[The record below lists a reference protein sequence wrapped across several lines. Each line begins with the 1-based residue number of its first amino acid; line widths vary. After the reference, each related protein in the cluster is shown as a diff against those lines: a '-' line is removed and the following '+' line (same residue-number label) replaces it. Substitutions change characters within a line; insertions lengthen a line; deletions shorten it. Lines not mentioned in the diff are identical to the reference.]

1 MIYLIKGVML
11 MKFLFKL
18 IVLPILSIVA
28 IPLILLALLYK
39 PVEIPTADFSDVQA
53 VSLTEMIQEDVDS
66 FLLSNNST
74 STIGLSLAQTDA
86 NALILNQMRTI
97 NENYLISTASDDDKN
112 YVIKE
117 DFFGYQGSWIRFK
130 DDVIEIESGA
140 HVFVSSFTYKTR
152 LLIAF
157 KITAD
162 TDEVVLTLDKLTIG
176 NLPLAWTFSV
186 ASWITEKVA
195 GESIKDLID
204 GQLGGLATFDATKRE
219 IRMSVDSV
227 IEKTIEEEQQRAM
240 IRSLLAFIKE
250 NELLDIGFE
259 DGSFDVDLALG
270 KTKDATAPFVLQ
282 ESQKILNDAHLQSIL
297 ASKASAMI
305 FSTLGGENPTP
316 FIELDAL
323 TLNRMFEYFMR
334 ENQTVPGALIQTQLF
349 EKYTMTAYVPY
360 ITMSGDFVVNI
371 PLTITDTTDP
381 LKIFQTIIK
390 IDATPEV
397 SGSDLRIVLN
407 ELNAGEVTL
416 SDEHIANVLT
426 MLGNNDIIEDGAFV
440 IKDFDQQM
448 NAAGMGIQS
457 VALVNNKL
465 RIYVSLSESIPLQDI
480 QNAVQDVLNQVSGNP
495 NYSPELNDAIND
507 LLTQVA
513 DPEGDPQA
521 AVEQLMEVMEGLTDE
536 EQQELFDDLVA
547 AFAST
552 DVDYED
558 LFGLIP

>member
-1 MIYLIKGVML
+1 

-28 IPLILLALLYK
+28 IPLIILALLYK
-39 PVEIPTADFSDVQA
+39 PVTIPTEDFSDVQA

-66 FLLSNNST
+66 FLLANDST
-74 STIGLSLAQTDA
+74 STIGLSVAQADA
-86 NALILNQMRTI
+86 NALILNQMRSM
-97 NENYLISTASDDDKN
+97 NANYQVDGADADEKD

-117 DFFGYQGSWIRFK
+117 EYFGYQGSWVRFE
-130 DDVIEIESGA
+130 DDTIEIESGA

-162 TDEVVLTLDKLTIG
+162 TDEVVLKLDKLTIG

-186 ASWITEKVA
+186 ASWITEQVA
-195 GESIKDLID
+195 GQSIKELID
-204 GQLGGLATFDATKRE
+204 GQLGGLATFDATNRE

-227 IEKTIEEEQQRAM
+227 IEQMVEDDQQRAL
-240 IRSLLAFIKE
+240 IQSLLAFIEE

-259 DGSFDVDLALG
+259 EGNFDVDLALG
-270 KTKDATAPFVLQ
+270 KTKDDTVPYELAEAD
-282 ESQKILNDAHLQSIL
+282 KILNDPHLQSIL

-316 FIELDAL
+316 FIELDGF

-334 ENQTVPGALIQTQLF
+334 ANQVTPGVLIQTAMF
-349 EKYTMTAYVPY
+349 EKYTLTAFVPY
-360 ITMSGDFVVNI
+360 ITMNGDFVVNI
-371 PLTITDTTDP
+371 PMTITDTTDP
-381 LKIFQTIIK
+381 LKKFQTIIK

-407 ELNAGEVTL
+407 ELTAGEVNL
-416 SDEHIANVLT
+416 SNEHIANVLT
-426 MLGNNDIIEDGAFV
+426 MLGDNEIIVDGAFV

-448 NAAGMGIQS
+448 DAAGMGIES
-457 VALVNNKL
+457 VALVNDNL
-465 RIYVSLSESIPLQDI
+465 RMYVTLSDAIPLQDI
-480 QNAVQDVLNQVSGNP
+480 QNAVEDVLNQVANDPSYP
-495 NYSPELNDAIND
+495 PELNDAIND
-507 LLTQVA
+507 LLTEVA
-513 DPEGDPQA
+513 DPSGDPEA
-521 AVEQLMEVMEGLTDE
+521 AVEQLMDVFEGLSDE
-536 EQQELFDDLVA
+536 DQQALFDDMVA
-547 AFAST
+547 AFEST
-552 DVDYED
+552 DINYED